1 MRDLRQKMDLKQT
14 EFRRQIDE
22 KKQIYLQKVNLEIEK
37 ENEAFMLKKQETE
50 QEKAQVLLDH
60 QLFEAK
66 EQLEFEQK
74 LSQL

>member
-37 ENEAFMLKKQETE
+37 ENEAFMLKKQDIE

-66 EQLEFEQK
+66 E
-74 LSQL
+74 